1 MSRNVEEETGKKP
14 SQDLEIRYIDLPR
27 NFWVFFIVVCL
38 FLIGTSVRLEER
50 KHDSS
55 SVTLW
60 PLSLLFVAGLLFHVY
75 ESVVFLGVA

>member
-1 MSRNVEEETGKKP
+1 MSSWILSRNVEENGKNKP

-27 NFWVFFIVVCL
+27 NLWVFFIVVCL

-60 PLSLLFVAGLLFHVY
+60 PLSFTICCWPFVSYL
-75 ESVVFLGVA
+75 